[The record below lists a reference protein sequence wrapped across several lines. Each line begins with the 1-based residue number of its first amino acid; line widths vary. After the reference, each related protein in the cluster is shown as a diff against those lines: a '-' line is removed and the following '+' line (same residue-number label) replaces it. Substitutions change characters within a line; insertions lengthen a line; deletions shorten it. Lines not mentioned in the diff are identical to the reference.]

1 MTANTIQNLS
11 QDLSQE
17 LSQDSPKN
25 LSLIHNS
32 FTDLSD
38 TEMAA
43 TTGGSQF
50 PRLPTVDM
58 DQVNKFVF
66 LRRWEARFN
75 AGNPNLPLVAQR
87 LINGYYKGTN
97 KPEYISRFA
106 GWRNFAPQIFNF
118 LPFTAG
124 GTPAAINSAA
134 SFLSLF

>member
-1 MTANTIQNLS
+1 MITNILPNSFQNS
-11 QDLSQE
+11 F
-17 LSQDSPKN
+17 P
-25 LSLIHNS
+25 IHNS

-43 TTGGSQF
+43 TTGGF
-50 PRLPTVDM
+50 RTVDI

-97 KPEYISRFA
+97 KPEYVGPFKISSGT

-124 GTPAAINSAA
+124 GTPDAISSAA
-134 SFLSLF
+134 SLLSLF

>member
-1 MTANTIQNLS
+1 MITNILPNSCQNS
-11 QDLSQE
+11 
-17 LSQDSPKN
+17 SP
-25 LSLIHNS
+25 IHNS

-43 TTGGSQF
+43 TTGGSMV
-50 PRLPTVDM
+50 RDLPMPDI
-58 DQVNKFVF
+58 DQVNKFLF

-97 KPEYISRFA
+97 KAEYAGAFTISSGA
-106 GWRNFAPQIFNF
+106 GWKNFAPQIFNF

-124 GTPAAINSAA
+124 GTPEAINSAA